1 MTNQDLRAQ
10 LDENLDEAEREWLIP
25 HVQRDSVIIVA
36 TGLDLLDVGEAIA
49 SDKAS
54 TVQNWIDEALISKP
68 SEVQVGEWNMQREK
82 RFSTL
87 IVQPF
92 VLVQEKVAA

>member
-10 LDENLDEAEREWLIP
+10 LDENLDEAEWEWLIP

>member
-10 LDENLDEAEREWLIP
+10 LDENLDEAEWEWLIP

-36 TGLDLLDVGEAIA
+36 SELDLLDVGEAIA
-49 SDKAS
+49 ADKAAK
-54 TVQNWIDEALISKP
+54 VQNWIDEALIAKP
-68 SEVQVGEWNMQREK
+68 SAVQIGEWNMQREK
-82 RFSTL
+82 RFDTL

-92 VLVQEKVAA
+92 VLVQEKAAA